1 MSNFLKH
8 LKVDQTHG
16 KQQPLPCV
24 GQTLDQGS
32 LGTIYHEGETLAGL
46 TDMSKSVPSDPSNA
60 QGPGELCDLLT
71 WISMFDFFLLH

>member
-24 GQTLDQGS
+24 GQTLAQGS
-32 LGTIYHEGETLAGL
+32 LGMIYHEGDTLAGL
-46 TDMSKSVPSDPSNA
+46 PDMS
-60 QGPGELCDLLT
+60 
-71 WISMFDFFLLH
+71 